1 VPICLLEVSYGY
13 DAAGV
18 RGYTRDMVATDR
30 SGLYTHDAGPLTG
43 RERIRVLWRRGRA
56 SCQGRDWL
64 RGFQQGT
71 LNAEGTAITAL
82 NDAVLPSAQPSR
94 ARYCVPICW
103 LDSSLTVNGV
113 TTPQTRTVN
122 AVNEYLTIDP
132 DGPGG
137 PQPPVWLTHDDNGN
151 LTHDPTARN
160 AGDAAAP
167 SGQEVNR
174 HAIACPTWLT
184 GG

>member
-64 RGFQQGT
+64 RGFQ
-71 LNAEGTAITAL
+71 
-82 NDAVLPSAQPSR
+82 PSR

-137 PQPPVWLTHDDNGN
+137 PQPPVSLTHDDNGN